1 MSYGLQIFNAF
12 GQLMFDTTREMDS
25 YVVKSSGSA
34 SSVTL
39 TLGDILFVKI
49 PSGSQTANNNL
60 TYFAEEQG
68 YPTPNTATTQTFD
81 FYRANPEF
89 SGSTITSFTFDY
101 FIISPS
107 KNINSNENYG
117 FQIFNEDGTI
127 QFDSRTV
134 GANHFQIVDSFS
146 YPDVGGNS
154 NYTTIANGSQYISLT
169 HFGGNPNFPSVWS
182 YYDRSTA
189 DGPLASYQIA
199 GFRLQSSPIQV
210 RAGESGIERSEEE
223 LPTSGG
229 EEYPEVIQFFP
240 RIDSQILI
248 GTLS

>member
-1 MSYGLQIFNAF
+1 MTYGLQIFNAS
-12 GQLMFDTTREMDS
+12 GQLMFDTTRDMDS
-25 YVVKSSGSA
+25 YVVKSAGTA

-49 PSGSQTANNNL
+49 PTTSQTANNNL

-81 FYRANPEF
+81 FYRANPEQ

-107 KNINSNENYG
+107 KNMSVGSDTYG
-117 FQIFNEDGTI
+117 LTIYNEDGTT

-134 GANHFQIVDSFS
+134 GSNHFQIVDSFS
-146 YPDVGGNS
+146 YPDVGGNG
-154 NYTTIANGSQYISLT
+154 NYTTVANGSQYISLT
-169 HFGGNPNFPSVWS
+169 NFGGNPNFPSVWS

-189 DGPLASYQIA
+189 DGTLASYQIA

-210 RAGESGIERSEEE
+210 RAGVSLIERSEEE
-223 LPTSGG
+223 N
-229 EEYPEVIQFFP
+229 EEIVISQFFP

>member
-1 MSYGLQIFNAF
+1 MAYGLQVFNAS
-12 GQLMFDTTREMDS
+12 GQLMFDTTRDMDS

-34 SSVTL
+34 SSVSL

-81 FYRANPEF
+81 FYRANPEQ

-101 FIISPS
+101 FIIAPS
-107 KNINSNENYG
+107 KNVSVGSDTYG
-117 FQIFNEDGTI
+117 LTISNEDGTT

-134 GANHFQIVDSFS
+134 GSDHFQTVDSFS
-146 YPDVGGNS
+146 YPDVGGS
-154 NYTTIANGSQYISLT
+154 GNYTTVANGSQYISLT
-169 HFGGNPNFPSVWS
+169 NFGGNPTFPSVWS

-199 GFRLQSSPIQV
+199 GFRLQDSPIQV

-223 LPTSGG
+223 Q
-229 EEYPEVIQFFP
+229 EEIVVTQFFP